1 MNKFWWLSNVEN
13 KGIRWMCWD
22 RLCAPKKFGGMGFR
36 KIRQFNVAMLG
47 KQFWRLMTEPQSLIT
62 RLLKARYYPTVSI
75 QEATRGH
82 NSSYVWRS
90 ILEARDL
97 VISGSRYKVGSGES
111 IKVWTDPWL
120 PDDEGPLLLAPA
132 HSELQNIMVSSLLC
146 PENNRWDMDV
156 LQDIFAERDIQRIL
170 RIPRGS
176 GSNDDS
182 WMWID
187 DEKGLY
193 TVKTGYR

>member
-1 MNKFWWLSNVEN
+1 MIWLF
-13 KGIRWMCWD
+13 
-22 RLCAPKKFGGMGFR
+22 L
-36 KIRQFNVAMLG
+36 VAG
-47 KQFWRLMTEPQSLIT
+47 
-62 RLLKARYYPTVSI
+62 
-75 QEATRGH
+75 
-82 NSSYVWRS
+82 
-90 ILEARDL
+90 
-97 VISGSRYKVGSGES
+97 KVGSGEF

-120 PDDEGPLLLAPA
+120 PDDEGPLLSTPA
-132 HSELQNIMVSSLLC
+132 HSELQNITVSSLLC

-176 GSNDDS
+176 GSNDDN

-193 TVKTGYR
+193 TVKTGYRRLMREFQVPVPNQENFNWQ